1 MPYSMQ
7 QTQTQQPKAAQRQ
20 QHAVSKNTY
29 CRDAV
34 LPNEKD
40 EPKMTKARCTLR
52 RRCGYLQCVRDGEGG
67 AAVAAPI
74 KQETKIKIKP
84 NLALAE
90 PPLYKIIYINDNV
103 TSMEF
108 VVGSLID
115 YFNYNQDTA
124 QSITHNIHE
133 EGSAIVA
140 VLPYEI
146 AEQKGIEVTLDA
158 RSQGFPLQVKVE
170 AEA

>member
-1 MPYSMQ
+1 M
-7 QTQTQQPKAAQRQ
+7 
-20 QHAVSKNTY
+20 SKT
-29 CRDAV
+29 
-34 LPNEKD
+34 
-40 EPKMTKARCTLR
+40 
-52 RRCGYLQCVRDGEGG
+52 
-67 AAVAAPI
+67 
-74 KQETKIKIKP
+74 ETKIKIKP
-84 NLALAE
+84 NLALSE
-90 PPLYKIIYINDNV
+90 PPLFKIIYINDNV

-115 YFNYNQDTA
+115 YFNYTQDTA